1 MASSQTTN
9 KISLNV
15 GKTDGDFKI
24 KLTGK
29 RLYEKGTVN
38 YLGIQIDKSLT
49 WKQQINHVAIKLN
62 KVNILCY

>member
-15 GKTDGDFKI
+15 GKTDGDLKI